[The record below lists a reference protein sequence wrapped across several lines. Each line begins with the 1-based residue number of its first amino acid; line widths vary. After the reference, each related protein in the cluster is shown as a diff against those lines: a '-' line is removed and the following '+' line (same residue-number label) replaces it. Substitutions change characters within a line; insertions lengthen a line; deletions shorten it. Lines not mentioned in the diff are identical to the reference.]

1 MLLRL
6 LQLAVRLIEAL
17 IGAAQ
22 FAQRQ
27 AHHHAAGITPLMVE
41 PRGAVHREGGGRSAR
56 IPQANLA
63 IGNSAIHA
71 QLCQH
76 LLDVPSAAG
85 VENRG
90 ERLAGQL
97 RFASARDLFEREVN
111 ALDAPRPAADR
122 QHVRHGREH
131 ARNQR
136 LSFLKRRVFA
146 LKLDLVL
153 DKLGVN
159 GIHLLDDLDP
169 GVLAC
174 LAERDGLSDARAG
187 EKALLLASGAGAWL
201 HHRCYPTNSHGCA
214 MNWRFRPSPCPS
226 PHGRGNALTRA
237 CRGAPLSHGERA
249 GVRGRTL
256 VRYAGRPQMA
266 VRNHGRNHHI
276 PEAYFFAGFTG
287 SPSIFSSP

>member
-1 MLLRL
+1 MHIREDEADRVVQLVRHARDQPAERRHLLGEDEVLLRL

-22 FAQRQ
+22 LAKRP
-27 AHHHAAGITPLMVE
+27 AHHHAAGVTSLMVE
-41 PRGAVHREGGGRSAR
+41 PRGAIHREGGGRSAR

-63 IGNSAIHA
+63 IGDRAIHA

-90 ERLAGQL
+90 ERLAGQF
-97 RFASARDLFEREVN
+97 RFASARDLFECEVN
-111 ALDAPRPAADR
+111 ALDAPRPIADR

-174 LAERDGLSDARAG
+174 AGRARRPERRPRGREGSAPGFRG
-187 EKALLLASGAGAWL
+187 WRLASSCRHLTNPPPQRRPIMGESPLILSFSPWEKGPL
-201 HHRCYPTNSHGCA
+201 NYPQ
-214 MNWRFRPSPCPS
+214 REF
-226 PHGRGNALTRA
+226 
-237 CRGAPLSHGERA
+237 
-249 GVRGRTL
+249 
-256 VRYAGRPQMA
+256 
-266 VRNHGRNHHI
+266 
-276 PEAYFFAGFTG
+276 
-287 SPSIFSSP
+287 